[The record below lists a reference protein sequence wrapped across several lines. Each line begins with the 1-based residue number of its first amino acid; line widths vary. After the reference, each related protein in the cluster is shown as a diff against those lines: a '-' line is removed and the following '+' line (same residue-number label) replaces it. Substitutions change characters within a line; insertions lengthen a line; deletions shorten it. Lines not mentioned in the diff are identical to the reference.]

1 MAKIRLGVYGGF
13 VIIIY
18 RKSHK
23 VWSLFGRGG
32 GGKRPPNGV
41 GLTINKYNY
50 LFQIEKFRLGVRSYL
65 DPFVD
70 PMVNPLKR
78 LFQGDNQEKV
88 SKVCFLFFLA
98 PMGLFKLS
106 FQQITVDFVF

>member
-1 MAKIRLGVYGGF
+1 MPF
-13 VIIIY
+13 
-18 RKSHK
+18 
-23 VWSLFGRGG
+23 FGRGG
-32 GGKRPPNGV
+32 AENAPPNGV

-88 SKVCFLFFLA
+88 SKVCFLFSWHQW
-98 PMGLFKLS
+98 GYSSCLFNKSLLKK
-106 FQQITVDFVF
+106 IYTDF